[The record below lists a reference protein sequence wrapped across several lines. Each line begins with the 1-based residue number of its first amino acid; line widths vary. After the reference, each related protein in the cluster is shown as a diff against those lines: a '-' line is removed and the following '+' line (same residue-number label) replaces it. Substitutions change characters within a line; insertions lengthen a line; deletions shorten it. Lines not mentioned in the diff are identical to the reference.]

1 MIDKELYEKIGNIS
15 KELYPKSNSIH
26 HMVKLKEEINEVIE
40 NPTDIVEYVD
50 CFICLISAVHN
61 SDISLSDIVEKINEK
76 LEINKKRKWKLM
88 DDGTYKHIKT
98 NQEDINYLVGVGIEE
113 VTIVDLDSAKYLK
126 SVGYSIPTH
135 WYWLDKDLTFDK
147 KGLKRVKYKERKVN
161 HNRFDGA
168 VYSAPT
174 KEEVSKWLKSQ
185 NKK

>member
-88 DDGTYKHIKT
+88 EDGTYKHIKT
-98 NQEDINYLVGVGIEE
+98 NHDDINYLIGVGLDNE
-113 VTIVDLDSAKYLK
+113 TIVDLASAKYLK
-126 SVGYSIPTH
+126 SIGYNVPSH
-135 WYWLDKDLTFDK
+135 WYWFDKDIEFVK
-147 KGLKRVKYKERKVN
+147 KGLKRVKSKERRMN
-161 HNRFDGA
+161 HNKFD
-168 VYSAPT
+168 VFIYSAPT
-174 KEEVSKWLKSQ
+174 KEEVSKWIKSK
-185 NKK
+185 NKS